1 MEITNMSEEHL
12 EECTDL
18 LIDVFTNPPWNDTYS
33 SRQQVMEFL
42 RNHMNNNYFA
52 GYVLKE
58 KNHVIAMSVGMK
70 KPWLNGM
77 EYYIDQFCVKPDLQG
92 KGIGSYFLKRIEE
105 DIKKKYERNHT
116 KHRKRLSR
124 KRFLFKK

>member
-77 EYYIDQFCVKPDLQG
+77 EY
-92 KGIGSYFLKRIEE
+92 
-105 DIKKKYERNHT
+105 
-116 KHRKRLSR
+116 
-124 KRFLFKK
+124 